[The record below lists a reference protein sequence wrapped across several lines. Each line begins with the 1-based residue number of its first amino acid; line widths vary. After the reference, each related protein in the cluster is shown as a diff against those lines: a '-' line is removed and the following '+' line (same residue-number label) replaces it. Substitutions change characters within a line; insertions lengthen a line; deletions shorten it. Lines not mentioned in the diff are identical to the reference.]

1 MTQKYW
7 ITTHWP
13 PYEDE
18 DYDFAIEL
26 QYDHV
31 DAGRDFEPDDLI
43 LIYQLK
49 TGRVEKGKGLK
60 RTVGGCGI
68 IALVKA
74 TDIFRKNPVEYCKI
88 FSDGQQDTKMYWK
101 WKATTEPVSTNGYV
115 SREEVN
121 EILDY
126 RPKYTLRGFGQN
138 RSGLKKLTK
147 DEFCRILRKFSSELY
162 REYCQKEG

>member
-7 ITTHWP
+7 ITTQWP
-13 PYEDE
+13 PYEGE
-18 DYDFAIEL
+18 DNEFAIEL
-26 QYDHV
+26 QYDHIV
-31 DAGRDFEPDDLI
+31 AGRDLEPDDLI

-60 RTVGGCGI
+60 RKVGDCGI

-74 TDIFRKNPVEYCKI
+74 TERFTQNPDGHCKT

-101 WKATTEPVSTNGYV
+101 WIAETETVSIDGYV

-121 EILDY
+121 EILHY
-126 RPKYTLRGFGQN
+126 SPKYTLRGFGQN
-138 RSGLKKLTK
+138 RSGLRKLTSG
-147 DEFCRILRKFSSELY
+147 EFCRILRKFNSELY
-162 REYCQKEG
+162 REYCKKER